1 MRYDY
6 EVFFKTIFIP
16 SFADTIFMVSI
27 SSLLSIV
34 IAFFISIGIYLTNEN
49 GLMPNKYINT
59 GINAFVNI
67 IRSFPF
73 LILMVSI
80 IPLTRFL
87 VGTSIGRVAA
97 LVPITVV
104 GSCFCTRLF
113 ETSFLS
119 VDDET
124 IEAALSMGASNSQI
138 IRKVIIRESMP
149 SLIQS
154 ITTCII
160 AVLSTSSAAGAI
172 GAGGLG
178 AIAIMYGYQNFDEI
192 IMYGTVV
199 ILIIMVQLIQFIG
212 TRLSKR

>member
-16 SFADTIFMVSI
+16 SFVDTIFMVSI

>member
-6 EVFFKTIFIP
+6 EVFFKTIFMP
-16 SFADTIFMVSI
+16 SFVDTIFMVSI

-34 IAFFISIGIYLTNEN
+34 IALFISIGIYLTNEN
-49 GLMPNKYINT
+49 GLLPNRYLNT
-59 GINAFVNI
+59 GINALVNV

-97 LVPITVV
+97 LVPITIV
-104 GSCFCTRLF
+104 GACFCTRLF

-119 VDDET
+119 VDHET
-124 IEAALSMGASNSQI
+124 IEAALSMGASNLQI

>member
-6 EVFFKTIFIP
+6 EVFFKTIFMP
-16 SFADTIFMVSI
+16 SFVDTIFMVSI

-34 IAFFISIGIYLTNEN
+34 IALFISIGIYLTNEN
-49 GLMPNKYINT
+49 GLLPNRYLNT
-59 GINAFVNI
+59 GINALVNV

-97 LVPITVV
+97 LVPITIV

-119 VDDET
+119 VDHET
-124 IEAALSMGASNSQI
+124 IEAALSMGASNLQI